1 MDTMNSRKN
10 GGNQISMISQ
20 RKKPEPQ
27 IPPSQISKLFADREI
42 SALDMDHDDFMK
54 TIHQAR
60 AVATLL
66 SEPDD
71 LDSVTPATFSNAFW
85 VILDKLDE
93 LEQALI
99 SPQRE
104 AAVTQ

>member
-1 MDTMNSRKN
+1 MT
-10 GGNQISMISQ
+10 SQ
-20 RKKPEPQ
+20 RKAPEPKATTGQ
-27 IPPSQISKLFADREI
+27 INKLFADREI
-42 SALDMDHDDFMK
+42 SALDMDHDDFIK

-71 LDSVTPATFSNAFW
+71 LDSVSPATFSNAFW

-104 AAVTQ
+104 TAVTQ

>member
-1 MDTMNSRKN
+1 MT
-10 GGNQISMISQ
+10 GQ
-20 RKKPEPQ
+20 RQAPEPKAT
-27 IPPSQISKLFADREI
+27 PSQINKLFADREI
-42 SALDMDHDDFMK
+42 SALDMDHDDFIK

-71 LDSVTPATFSNAFW
+71 LDCVSPATFSNAFW

-104 AAVTQ
+104 TAITQ